1 MYYASTSDF
10 TTYYDTSNS
19 NKEGYS
25 ISLSNFKKTDGTTHF
40 TENTLRT
47 NLTTKLV
54 ATAPAAANTGCYN
67 VVNNPSRPADYDIY
81 LVADNGTVTYYKYVP
96 EHNGAYDLRFPT
108 GVTTYDEDYYISMF
122 VPAAGNAD
130 KFFYYM
136 IINPDSLTGEK
147 SAKVNL
153 YNTYNVPIADLFT
166 QSTSMTVG
174 PEVET
179 ITVSDNKITVN
190 AETTVRLKDENTIT
204 HVQGSNL
211 YHSLKLDLD
220 RYSDT
225 GVTNEIYGLD
235 SSRITAKY
243 WLDDNTE
250 NKITVPAAN
259 ITVDTD
265 SNFINIQTAEISNGV
280 DTDGIKINVE
290 VEMTFA

>member
-25 ISLSNFKKTDGTTHF
+25 ISLSNFKK
-40 TENTLRT
+40 
-47 NLTTKLV
+47 
-54 ATAPAAANTGCYN
+54 
-67 VVNNPSRPADYDIY
+67 
-81 LVADNGTVTYYKYVP
+81 
-96 EHNGAYDLRFPT
+96 
-108 GVTTYDEDYYISMF
+108 
-122 VPAAGNAD
+122 
-130 KFFYYM
+130 
-136 IINPDSLTGEK
+136 
-147 SAKVNL
+147 KVNL
-153 YNTYNVPIADLFT
+153 YNTYNVLIADLFT